1 MHCLYKQ
8 HMMWQHLRQ
17 LLWQKCI
24 HVPMKQ
30 SCGNSVGLKL
40 ENVTVEDHK
49 TPLQTKKMSFP
60 TM

>member
-1 MHCLYKQ
+1 
-8 HMMWQHLRQ
+8 
-17 LLWQKCI
+17 
-24 HVPMKQ
+24 MKQ

-60 TM
+60 TMQTVNFINNKATS